1 MANNAYLIYYR
12 KNKELVLTKQKNTT
26 KIIKIDWVNKQEKN
40 MMVCLKKKCTEQC
53 LKKKKVKEM
62 NTKETD
68 IVKCLKNKKIK
79 KENTQEIGITP
90 W

>member
-1 MANNAYLIYYR
+1 
-12 KNKELVLTKQKNTT
+12 
-26 KIIKIDWVNKQEKN
+26 

-90 W
+90 